1 MVRVLKGQ
9 PYKIHRTGNT
19 HETESGSKSHNNTRL
34 ATLTKFVPY
43 WLIFFRLSL
52 VPVMI
57 VWTCLTHKSGWF
69 LLTCLWAGMIS
80 DILDGII
87 ARSLDSADDKLRK
100 WDAQVDVFF
109 WLAAGICIWILNG
122 LLLRKH
128 LYWIIGLFVLEPV
141 SDLIN
146 YFKFRKSGCAHNWL
160 SKLWGII
167 LVITF
172 SFLFAGEEPL
182 QLFCICL
189 LLGIISQIDRIL
201 ISSLLPKPECDI
213 PSCYQAYLRKKGKTF
228 KRYKL
233 FN

>member
-1 MVRVLKGQ
+1 
-9 PYKIHRTGNT
+9 
-19 HETESGSKSHNNTRL
+19 
-34 ATLTKFVPY
+34 
-43 WLIFFRLSL
+43 
-52 VPVMI
+52 MI
-57 VWTCLTHKSGWF
+57 VWTYLTHKSGWF
-69 LLTCLWAGMIS
+69 LLICLWAGMIS
-80 DILDGII
+80 DIIDGII
-87 ARSLDSADDKLRK
+87 ARFLDIADDKLRK

-122 LLLRKH
+122 LLLQKH
-128 LYWIIGLFVLEPV
+128 LYRIIGLFVLESV

-146 YFKFRKSGCAHNWL
+146 YFKFGKSGCAHNWL

-172 SFLFAGEEPL
+172 SFLFAGKEPT
-182 QLFCICL
+182 QLFRICL
-189 LLGIISQIDRIL
+189 LIGILSQMDRIL

-233 FN
+233 ISVAS